1 MDNQTLLCCTS
12 KLVSN
17 YFPPERVYFWCVFPE
32 VTFCQFWRLCFQV
45 EYSQRQIKELLAMI
59 NEGNRAQSGQRQ
71 QAGLS
76 RTVSA
81 FGIVGFVRFLEGYY
95 IILVTKRRKVA
106 ILGLH
111 TIYKV
116 RIVFFLANE
125 GVKKYCLR
133 EREV

>member
-1 MDNQTLLCCTS
+1 M
-12 KLVSN
+12 
-17 YFPPERVYFWCVFPE
+17 
-32 VTFCQFWRLCFQV
+32 
-45 EYSQRQIKELLAMI
+45 EYSQRQIKELLSMI

-71 QAGLS
+71 MFGLS

-106 ILGLH
+106 VIGLH

-116 RIVFFLANE
+116 WCLFLCE
-125 GVKKYCLR
+125 IKIFVYTD
-133 EREV
+133 